1 MLLKNIKEVLFIN
14 YLGIDISKKNSV
26 IAHYHQEKFH
36 KEFTIQN
43 NRNGYNY
50 LLNYLNKINNP
61 KLIFESTGIYSRGMV
76 QFCRVNKIN
85 YIEINPLEAKFKT
98 SSLRSWKTDK
108 SDAHKLAMLATNIEN
123 HQSSNISDDIYFE
136 LRERARFHLEM
147 ESEQTRLK
155 VEIVEALHQTFPGLE
170 KLFKNRYSIIAL
182 NIAAQFPHPEIM
194 KKQDLEALIE
204 SVFNS
209 TDKGL
214 SVIKAENYAKK
225 LIALANESYPTVE
238 EHSFLIKKV
247 KILIQQ
253 LKQSILQ
260 MKQLDEEMILLAK
273 QLDCFESIYSIPGIG
288 ELTAAMI
295 IGEIGDITQF
305 KSNKQ
310 LNAYVGIDIKRYQ
323 SGSTQYRDTINKRGN
338 KNARKLLFWVV
349 MNIIRGQRHY
359 DNHIIDYYYK
369 LKKQP
374 NEKSHKTAVV
384 ACMNRLLKTIHY
396 LVTNNKQY
404 DYQMSPH

>member
-1 MLLKNIKEVLFIN
+1 MNTL
-14 YLGIDISKKNSV
+14 S
-26 IAHYHQEKFH
+26 
-36 KEFTIQN
+36 
-43 NRNGYNY
+43 NRF
-50 LLNYLNKINNP
+50 
-61 KLIFESTGIYSRGMV
+61 LIFESTGIYSRSMV
-76 QFCRVNKIN
+76 RFCQTNKVNFV
-85 YIEINPLEAKFKT
+85 EINPLEAKFKT

-108 SDAHKLAMLATNIEN
+108 SDAHKLAMLDTNIEN
-123 HQSSNISDDIYFE
+123 HRSSNISADIYFE

-182 NIAAQFPHPEIM
+182 NIAAQFPHPEIV
-194 KKQDLEALIE
+194 KKHCLEALIA
-204 SVFNS
+204 SIFNS

-214 SVIKAENYAKK
+214 SVMKAENYAKK
-225 LIALANESYPTVE
+225 LIALANESYPIVE

-288 ELTAAMI
+288 ALTAAMI

-323 SGSTQYRDTINKRGN
+323 SGHTQYRDTINKRGN
-338 KNARKLLFWVV
+338 KKARRLLFWVV

-374 NEKSHKTAVV
+374 NEKSHKTALV

>member
-1 MLLKNIKEVLFIN
+1 MNH
-14 YLGIDISKKNSV
+14 LGVDISKRESV
-26 IAHYHQEKFH
+26 IAHYCDGDFVN
-36 KEFTIQN
+36 EFIIQN
-43 NRNGYNY
+43 NQNGFNY
-50 LLNYLNKINNP
+50 LLKYLDTLTNRF
-61 KLIFESTGIYSRGMV
+61 LIFESTGIYSRSMV
-76 QFCRVNKIN
+76 RFCQTNKVNFV
-85 YIEINPLEAKFKT
+85 EINPLEAKFKT
-98 SSLRSWKTDK
+98 SSLRAWKTDK

-123 HQSSNISDDIYFE
+123 HRSSNISGDIYFE
-136 LRERARFHLEM
+136 LRERVRFHLEM
-147 ESEQTRLK
+147 ERIQTRLK

-182 NIAAQFPHPEIM
+182 NIAMQFPHPEIV

-204 SVFNS
+204 RIFNS

-214 SVIKAENYAKK
+214 SLEKAANYAKK
-225 LIALANESYPTVE
+225 LITLANESYPNVDK
-238 EHSFLIKKV
+238 HSFLAKKV
-247 KILIQQ
+247 RILIQQ
-253 LKQSILQ
+253 LKHSIIQ
-260 MKQLDEEMILLAK
+260 MKELDEEMIQLAK
-273 QLDCFESIYSIPGIG
+273 QLDCFEAIYSIPGIG
-288 ELTAAMI
+288 TLTTAMI

-305 KSNKQ
+305 KSHKQ

-323 SGSTQYRDTINKRGN
+323 SGATQYRDTINKRGN

-384 ACMNRLLKTIHY
+384 ACMNRLIKTIHY